1 LGNRLGPEIIKNVE
15 QPSKG
20 FSGAGWKA
28 CAANKISNASKR
40 ISSLQKPNRRLLR
53 ENGKWCGENG
63 DRHYFSILS
72 LTG

>member
-53 ENGKWCGENG
+53 ENGAVKMGT
-63 DRHYFSILS
+63 DTIFLFFP
-72 LTG
+72 